1 MESYGKEDR
10 LQKALKYLNVHVA
23 MKVVHYMKRKTNI
36 PPPSLRSSSSLS
48 QGDKENGKRKSENG
62 KLRTRHIKSLH
73 LGAKQKYR
81 I

>member
-1 MESYGKEDR
+1 MESYGKEER

-36 PPPSLRSSSSLS
+36 LPPSLRSSPSLS
-48 QGDKENGKRKSENG
+48 QGDKENG

-73 LGAKQKYR
+73 LGAKQIRLTKGR
-81 I
+81 G